1 MRRFII
7 PAFFLLF
14 LSAPG
19 ISSAASMSISPSSG
33 TYSVGD
39 QVSLKLV
46 VSSSEAS
53 LNAISAALL
62 FPPSIFSVQSISKAG
77 SILNFWAAEPTF
89 SSGSGIVQFEGVALS
104 GFQGN
109 GGTVIT
115 VVLRAL
121 NVGSG
126 AVSFQSG
133 QVLANDGQGTDI
145 TSNLT
150 GGTFQIQAAKAK
162 PVPVPTI
169 KVEQIKPEVPAV
181 STLTAPVIS
190 LEEKNGISAIVGSS
204 EYPNTNALLTFVP
217 VVGSK
222 LFITGLTNDSG
233 NFIFSVPQALRN
245 GPYAVS
251 AVVILPNGTQSLQ
264 SNILTVEVGGVFFGN
279 MSWENATYASLF
291 LIILLLALVGYYIS
305 RRHFRPQKNVPAAL
319 KKEVRQAEDAL
330 HKSFTLLE
338 QDLAD
343 HLNDRG
349 ADERADMRERA
360 GVASLKE
367 ELKEAEKYIGKEIKN
382 IDLTHTDEKE

>member
-33 TYSVGD
+33 IYSVGD
-39 QVSLKLV
+39 QVSLKLI

-53 LNAISAALL
+53 LNAISAVLS

-89 SSGSGIVQFEGVALS
+89 SSSSGNVQFEGVSLS

-145 TSNLT
+145 TSNLS

-162 PVPVPTI
+162 PITVPAQAQ
-169 KVEQIKPEVPAV
+169 QIKPKV

-190 LEEKNGISAIVGSS
+190 LEEKNGISAIAGSS
-204 EYPNTNALLTFVP
+204 EYPNVNALLTFVP
-217 VVGSK
+217 VAGSK

-233 NFIFSVPQALRN
+233 NFILSVPQALRN

-264 SNILTVEVGGVFFGN
+264 SNVLTVEVGGVFFGN
-279 MSWENATYASLF
+279 MSWEEATYASLF
-291 LIILLLALVGYYIS
+291 LIILLLVLIGYYLS
-305 RRHFRPQKNVPAAL
+305 RRHFRPRKNVPAAL
-319 KKEVRQAEDAL
+319 KKEVKKAEDAL
-330 HKSFTLLE
+330 HKSFALLE
-338 QDLAD
+338 QDLTD
-343 HLNDRG
+343 HLDERG
-349 ADERADMRERA
+349 ADGKADMRERV
-360 GVASLKE
+360 GVASLKKELE
-367 ELKEAEKYIGKEIKN
+367 ETEEYIGKEIKN
-382 IDLTHTDEKE
+382 IDRLLTDEKE